1 MAGQF
6 ERMGMEI
13 DPSEITPA
21 EDEAFKVFA
30 PNWES
35 VTAFL
40 ACETQWRMIAGAA
53 KLLWLGFDYV
63 AVDVVMRRYEFSNAA
78 FADLQVMELEAL
90 SVLKGASA

>member
-1 MAGQF
+1 
-6 ERMGMEI
+6 MEF
-13 DPSEITPA
+13 DPSEITSE

-40 ACETQWRMIAGAA
+40 ACETQWRVLAGAA
-53 KLLWLGFDYV
+53 KLVWLGLDYV
-63 AVDVVMRRYEFSNAA
+63 AVDIVLRRYEFPNAV

-90 SVLKGASA
+90 SVLKGANA